1 MNVFQTGGKYDI
13 RLNKPLENL
22 KILTGYVCCETRA
35 VPADNPIHFTFHRLP
50 AMWSVHP
57 FIGEQQLG
65 DTVVP
70 REQNSVTR
78 PPHQSAS
85 RRAKRRHPTSTWRG
99 KGVTSLNGD
108 ILFTVGQ
115 MRGWRWC
122 FKVNQLKKQK
132 KIETKQYICHWNWC
146 SKSGILYW

>member
-1 MNVFQTGGKYDI
+1 MLTKHKTTLSLLKSLETNAQLSGTKFNIISTLWMNVFQTGGKYDI
-13 RLNKPLENL
+13 RLNKPFENL

-35 VPADNPIHFTFHRLP
+35 LPADNPIHFTFHRLP
-50 AMWSVHP
+50 AMCSVYP

-115 MRGWRWC
+115 MRG
-122 FKVNQLKKQK
+122 
-132 KIETKQYICHWNWC
+132 
-146 SKSGILYW
+146 

>member
-13 RLNKPLENL
+13 RLNKPFENL

-35 VPADNPIHFTFHRLP
+35 LPADNPIHFTFHRLP
-50 AMWSVHP
+50 AMCSVYP

-85 RRAKRRHPTSTWRG
+85 RRAKGRHPTST
-99 KGVTSLNGD
+99 
-108 ILFTVGQ
+108 
-115 MRGWRWC
+115 
-122 FKVNQLKKQK
+122 
-132 KIETKQYICHWNWC
+132 
-146 SKSGILYW
+146 